1 MRTILICALTL
12 LALCFAPALQAA
24 PTIEQT
30 ATPEAILRMWDEQSR
45 FNVLIAGIDR
55 RPNQN
60 ETLSVRTDAIVV
72 ASFDPATQSIGL
84 LHIPRDLFFVLPP
97 DASGN
102 PLPMVRVNTLLLRGE
117 ESQEGYGP
125 IYMMDTLGYNFG
137 MYIHSYV
144 LFDFEAFIAIVDALG
159 GIDITTTYT
168 ISDPTYPDMDYGFDP
183 FYLPKGE
190 HRLDGE
196 MALKYARTRHGDND
210 YVRGARQ
217 LQVLEAIGER
227 ATSVEVLPL
236 LLARAPQLL
245 EDLEGK
251 LYTDLPF
258 EDAVALAIYASSIPL
273 ENVRTGSINQAYITY
288 TVNEGDTVAI
298 PDREKLADLLID
310 VFGEGYGG

>member
-1 MRTILICALTL
+1 MKIIMLCALL
-12 LALCFAPALQAA
+12 VLCFTSAVNATPNTQ
-24 PTIEQT
+24 QT
-30 ATPEAILRMWDEQSR
+30 ATPEAVLRMWDEQSR

-60 ETLSVRTDAIVV
+60 DTLSVRTDAMVV
-72 ASFDPATQSIGL
+72 ASFDPATESIGL
-84 LHIPRDLFFVLPP
+84 LHIPRDLFFVIPP

-196 MALKYARTRHGDND
+196 TALKYARTRHGDND

-217 LQVLEAIGER
+217 LQVVEAIGER
-227 ATSVEVLPL
+227 ATSTEVLPL

-245 EDLEGK
+245 EDLEGN

-258 EDAVALAIYASSIPL
+258 EDAVALALFAARTPL
-273 ENVRTGSINQAYITY
+273 ENIRTGSINQAYITY

-298 PDREKLADLLID
+298 PDREKLGDLLTE